1 MYVCALCI
9 HTYLHVFTHINLPF
23 KTGPHT
29 SMAAVE
35 CFSTWSVT
43 FIGWRI
49 SSAIKSAAIYVTWYL
64 LDFSTS
70 RANFIYQLYTWIRAG
85 NRTSKIT
92 AHQNV
97 SESSKKL
104 SHAWELKISSV
115 RILHHRQALYM
126 CPTDQLIYRQ
136 QSPLNRI
143 KPNVS

>member
-23 KTGPHT
+23 ITGPHT

-49 SSAIKSAAIYVTWYL
+49 SSAIKSAVIYVTWYL

-70 RANFIYQLYTWIRAG
+70 RANFIYQLYAWIRAG

-92 AHQNV
+92 SQIKTKMK
-97 SESSKKL
+97 KKL
-104 SHAWELKISSV
+104 PHAWKLKTSSLRILQHRKAILHVSDSSV
-115 RILHHRQALYM
+115 
-126 CPTDQLIYRQ
+126 YRQ